1 MNRKLFSLLALAL
14 LGLFGP
20 AFARV
25 SFGVRDFS
33 AADFRN
39 PDVLTELCSAA
50 GATSFWCS
58 YQDATLSLITA
69 KGMDYIFSP
78 SGELLAAYTKQQRG
92 QDLRG
97 SYQVNGGQNL
107 IPDTATIPG
116 GAVLLGGDFEVPQNA
131 TGNWT
136 ETTFG
141 AARALEGTFRYRLGG
156 VQVEKTIIVSAVRN
170 SLEVSLDVRR
180 AGAGTGSG
188 ETLVQYAFPG
198 IARQASPTLKLGQGD
213 TFTLAPPQES
223 VANPTYISLQANNR
237 NMGTAIVLRPN
248 PHIEGSGG
256 DALLAAPLSATQIA
270 LGKTLPAG
278 ADASVD
284 FELQAYAGPNEMVRF
299 LQEDYLELPGL
310 FNPNILGRLS
320 LGIIVVLQWIHGV
333 VGSWGLSIILL
344 TLLFRILVWPLINTQ
359 MKSMV
364 GMQNIQPK
372 IQELQK
378 KYKDDREKLTQ
389 ETMKVYQEAGVN
401 PAGGCLPALVQMP
414 IFIILWRVFIN
425 FEFNEGFLWIPD
437 LGLTDPIFL
446 LPILYVAIMV
456 AQAVISSKGNR
467 QTLQQQLLISGV
479 FLFFVFT
486 FPAGVTLY
494 SITSMLVQVL
504 QQWFIQRRL
513 GTPAPALATGVTP
526 VPAAKPA
533 STPNAPKV
541 ITSEAGKPRPA
552 QGGAKAKPKKAK
564 AK

>member
-50 GATSFWCS
+50 EATSFWCD

-116 GAVLLGGDFEVPQNA
+116 GAVLLGGNFEVPQEA
-131 TGNWT
+131 TGTWT

-141 AARALEGTFRYRLGG
+141 AARALSGTFSYRLGG

-170 SLEVSLDVRR
+170 SLEVSLNVRR
-180 AGAGTGSG
+180 TGAGAGGG

-198 IARQASPTLKLGQGD
+198 IARQASPVIKLGQGD

-237 NMGTAIVLRPN
+237 NMGTALVLRPD
-248 PHIEGSGG
+248 PAATGPGG
-256 DALLAAPLSATQIA
+256 DGFFAAPLSATQIA
-270 LGKTLPAG
+270 LGKPLPAG
-278 ADASVD
+278 ANAAVNL
-284 FELQAYAGPNEMVRF
+284 ELQAYAGPNEMVRF

-320 LGIIVVLQWIHGV
+320 LGVIVALQWIHRV

-344 TLLFRILVWPLINTQ
+344 TLFFRLLVWPLINTQ

-364 GMQNIQPK
+364 GMQTIQPK

-389 ETMKVYQEAGVN
+389 ETMKLYQEAGVN
-401 PAGGCLPALVQMP
+401 PAGGCLPALIQMP

-437 LGLTDPIFL
+437 LGLSDPIFL
-446 LPILYVAIMV
+446 LPILYVSIMV
-456 AQAVISSKGNR
+456 AQAVVSSKGNR

-479 FLFFVFT
+479 FVFFAFT

-494 SITSMLVQVL
+494 LITSMLVQVL

-526 VPAAKPA
+526 LPAGKG
-533 STPNAPKV
+533 TPAPKV
-541 ITSEAGKPRPA
+541 TSNAVKPQ

>member
-39 PDVLTELCSAA
+39 PGVLEELCAA
-50 GATSFWCS
+50 DGATSFWCG
-58 YQDATLSLITA
+58 YQDVTLSLITA

-92 QDLRG
+92 QDFRG
-97 SYQVNGGQNL
+97 SYQANGGQNL
-107 IPDTATIPG
+107 IPHTATIPG
-116 GAVLLGGDFEVPQNA
+116 GAVLLDGVFERPQDA
-131 TGNWT
+131 TGEWT
-136 ETTFG
+136 ETAFG
-141 AARALEGTFRYRLGG
+141 AARALSGTFRYRVGG
-156 VQVEKTIIVSAVRN
+156 VQVEKTVIVSAVRN
-170 SLEVSLDVRR
+170 SLEVSLNVRR
-180 AGAGTGSG
+180 AGAGAGGG

-198 IARQASPTLKLGQGD
+198 IARQASPTVKLGQGE
-213 TFTLAPPQES
+213 TFTLAPPQEP
-223 VANPTYISLQANNR
+223 VENPRYISLQANNR
-237 NMGTAIVLRPN
+237 NMGTALVLRPD
-248 PHIEGSGG
+248 PTVEGSGG
-256 DALLAAPLSATQIA
+256 DALFAAPLSATQIA

-278 ADASVD
+278 PDAEVVL
-284 FELQAYAGPNEMVRF
+284 ELQAYAGPNEMVRF

-333 VGSWGLSIILL
+333 VGSWGLSVILL

-364 GMQNIQPK
+364 GMQTIQPK

-389 ETMKVYQEAGVN
+389 ETMKLYQEAGVN
-401 PAGGCLPALVQMP
+401 PAGGCLPALIQMP

-437 LGLTDPIFL
+437 LGLSDPIFL
-446 LPILYVAIMV
+446 LPILYVSIMV
-456 AQAVISSKGNR
+456 AQAVVSSKGNR

-479 FLFFVFT
+479 FVFFAFT

-494 SITSMLVQVL
+494 LITSMLVQVL

-513 GTPAPALATGVTP
+513 GTPALATGVTP
-526 VPAAKPA
+526 VPAGKAVPA
-533 STPNAPKV
+533 PKATPNA
-541 ITSEAGKPRPA
+541 AKPQ